1 MPEDVGSVYG
11 RAGFRAFHGIQRF
24 QFNRVAE
31 SLLAGELVAGAQK
44 WVAECTVRYR
54 RLHWMNDGSIF
65 LPQTDVHLMAKM
77 GYLAL
82 VPWSVWL
89 GTTGDVLL
97 AITLVVVCVIAW
109 GANLIALPGNWAAV
123 AVLALYA
130 WLAPADGRCEIGMGA
145 VIGAFSC
152 ALLGEIFEFFASA
165 VGANRAGASRR
176 ATVYA
181 VIGSMVGAMVGA
193 AVGVPVPVVGSV
205 LAAILFGGV
214 GATAGA
220 MYGEWTNGKPWRESW
235 TVGHA
240 AFWGRTTGT
249 IGKMVAGLGVV
260 LIAIVGVL
268 V

>member
-1 MPEDVGSVYG
+1 MTIS
-11 RAGFRAFHGIQRF
+11 GIT
-24 QFNRVAE
+24 A
-31 SLLAGELVAGAQK
+31 LL
-44 WVAECTVRYR
+44 
-54 RLHWMNDGSIF
+54 
-65 LPQTDVHLMAKM
+65 
-77 GYLAL
+77 
-82 VPWSVWL
+82 PWTAWL

-97 AITLVVVCVIAW
+97 AILLVLVCLVSW

-123 AVLALYA
+123 AALALYA
-130 WLAPADGRCEIGMGA
+130 WLAPADGRCAISVGA
-145 VIGAFSC
+145 VVAAFAC

-165 VGANRAGASRR
+165 VGASRAGASRR

-181 VIGSMVGAMVGA
+181 VIGSMVGAMLGA
-193 AVGVPVPVVGSV
+193 VVGVPVPVVGSV
-205 LAAILFGGV
+205 LAAILFGGL

-235 TVGHA
+235 SIGHA

-260 LIAIVGVL
+260 LIAMVGVL